1 MNKLKM
7 LSSAKKRAGV
17 VAASTGNHGQALCY
31 ASQIENIALTLY
43 LPKTASP
50 LKIARIK
57 NYGVS
62 PFLYGT
68 DCEKTEIHARRI
80 AERSGRTYIS
90 GYNDYDIVCGQGSLG
105 MEILEDIPDVQDVLV
120 PVGGGGL
127 ISGIAGYIRN
137 VNPGVRVFGV
147 EPENS
152 RFMAA
157 SIIAGRLVRLREKKT
172 IADAV
177 AGGIEPGSITF
188 PLCQKYVD
196 EFLTV
201 TESQIK
207 KSIAAL
213 HREHGQVVE
222 GAGALP
228 LAALFKDS
236 DAFRGRKVVLVAS
249 GGNIAQDLFRKI
261 AGKSR
266 ARKP

>member
-1 MNKLKM
+1 
-7 LSSAKKRAGV
+7 
-17 VAASTGNHGQALCY
+17 
-31 ASQIENIALTLY
+31 
-43 LPKTASP
+43 
-50 LKIARIK
+50 
-57 NYGVS
+57 
-62 PFLYGT
+62 
-68 DCEKTEIHARRI
+68 
-80 AERSGRTYIS
+80 
-90 GYNDYDIVCGQGSLG
+90 
-105 MEILEDIPDVQDVLV
+105 
-120 PVGGGGL
+120 
-127 ISGIAGYIRN
+127 
-137 VNPGVRVFGV
+137 
-147 EPENS
+147 
-152 RFMAA
+152 MAA